1 MRAVSAPGWA
11 GGADEAAA
19 GGLTAGVLAG
29 GVLAVD
35 LVAGDWAEQPVS
47 VITVMAAAAGM
58 ASRAG
63 PAARRAMPDDVAR
76 MFMT

>member
-1 MRAVSAPGWA
+1 M
-11 GGADEAAA
+11 
-19 GGLTAGVLAG
+19 
-29 GVLAVD
+29 LAVD
-35 LVAGDWAEQPVS
+35 LVTGVSGRVAAAGAAAAPAAAGDWAEQPVS